1 VRPEI
6 EAYLHDHGA
15 EYTAE
20 AVRGKL
26 IEAGHDPA
34 EVDAALAEW
43 RRGQSEQA
51 ATPAVSGRIYWMLA
65 LAIQLVVLGVSAYQL
80 GRSTQSFA
88 NGSWIVLAFALLLGL
103 GITGFI
109 GRSLV
114 GRRGLWVGL
123 ALPLASALLLGGTCL
138 NMFGV
143 LHL

>member
-6 EAYLHDHGA
+6 EAYLRDHGA
-15 EYTAE
+15 QYTAE
-20 AVRGKL
+20 ALRGKL
-26 IEAGHDPA
+26 IEAGRDPA

-43 RRGQSEQA
+43 RRAQSEHA
-51 ATPAVSGRIYWMLA
+51 AAPAVSGRTFWMLA

-88 NGSWIVLAFALLLGL
+88 NGTWIVLAFALLLGL
-103 GITGFI
+103 GITGPI

-114 GRRGLWVGL
+114 GRRGLRVGL

-138 NMFGV
+138 SMFGV

>member
-1 VRPEI
+1 MKPEI
-6 EAYLHDHGA
+6 EAYLRDHGA
-15 EYTAE
+15 QYTAE
-20 AVRGKL
+20 ALRGKL

-34 EVDAALAEW
+34 EVNAALAEW
-43 RRGQSEQA
+43 RRAESEQA
-51 ATPAVSGRIYWMLA
+51 ATPAVSGRTYWLLA
-65 LAIQLVVLGVSAYQL
+65 LAIQVVVLGVSAYQL